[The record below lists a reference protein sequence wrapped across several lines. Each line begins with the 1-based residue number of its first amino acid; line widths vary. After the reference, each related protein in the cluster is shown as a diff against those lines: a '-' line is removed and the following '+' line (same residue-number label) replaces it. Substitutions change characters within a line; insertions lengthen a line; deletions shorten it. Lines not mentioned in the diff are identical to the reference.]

1 MQGGNFSCLL
11 LLKQENKI
19 FRLAALVI
27 YVSIRSL
34 DIQSCSTDLA
44 LLLSGTSMR
53 GIEGTQTD
61 TSCLIDANTDVQLVG
76 LQMCGNGIVE
86 QGEDCDPG
94 TGTNS
99 TCCDSTTCRF
109 INGAICDPLSSQC
122 CTEQCTFAPS
132 TQVCRP
138 SKDAAC
144 DQAETCT
151 GNSSACPADQT
162 APNGSWAISSYVL
175 LYLLDLGQSCGND
188 GLACASGICT
198 SVSRQFKY
206 HVCSIII

>member
-1 MQGGNFSCLL
+1 MSPVAQSGEQNFSPCSIGNIC
-11 LLKQENKI
+11 KYP
-19 FRLAALVI
+19 FRGC
-27 YVSIRSL
+27 SIML
-34 DIQSCSTDLA
+34 QLILHFPF
-44 LLLSGTSMR
+44 SGTSMR
-53 GIEGTQTD
+53 GIEGAQID

-109 INGAICDPLSSQC
+109 INGAVCDPLSSQC

-138 SKDAAC
+138 SKDTLC
-144 DQAETCT
+144 DQAEMCT
-151 GNSSACPADQT
+151 GNSSACPTDQT
-162 APNGSWAISSYVL
+162 TPNGL
-175 LYLLDLGQSCGND
+175 
-188 GLACASGICT
+188 
-198 SVSRQFKY
+198 
-206 HVCSIII
+206 

>member
-1 MQGGNFSCLL
+1 MQGVNSSCLPL
-11 LLKQENKI
+11 LNRENKI
-19 FRLAALVI
+19 FRLAASVI
-27 YVSIRSL
+27 YVSIHSEDARSCCI
-34 DIQSCSTDLA
+34 DSA
-44 LLLSGTSMR
+44 LSLFNLSGTSMR
-53 GIEGTQTD
+53 GIEGAQID

-109 INGAICDPLSSQC
+109 INGAVCDPLSSQC

-138 SKDAAC
+138 SKDTLC
-144 DQAETCT
+144 DQAEMCT
-151 GNSSACPADQT
+151 GNSSACPTDQMT
-162 APNGSWAISSYVL
+162 PNGLWISFWVCACI
-175 LYLLDLGQSCGND
+175 DL
-188 GLACASGICT
+188 I
-198 SVSRQFKY
+198 
-206 HVCSIII
+206 

>member
-1 MQGGNFSCLL
+1 
-11 LLKQENKI
+11 
-19 FRLAALVI
+19 
-27 YVSIRSL
+27 
-34 DIQSCSTDLA
+34 
-44 LLLSGTSMR
+44 MR
-53 GIEGTQTD
+53 GIEGAQID

-109 INGAICDPLSSQC
+109 INGAVCDPLSSQC

-138 SKDAAC
+138 SKDTLC
-144 DQAETCT
+144 DQAEMCT

-162 APNGSWAISSYVL
+162 TPNGLLISFCVCICIDL
-175 LYLLDLGQSCGND
+175 ILGQSCGSD

-198 SVSRQFKY
+198 SVSRQFEFL
-206 HVCSIII
+206 VRFLSSMTVSSSRSMSDDRWFDGIDTSLSEPVR